1 MQACDVL
8 IVGGGPA
15 GSSCARRLT
24 QAGLDVVVVDRAR
37 FPRDKVCAG
46 WITPQVLSSL
56 ELDPVAYSRGRTFQ
70 AITGF
75 RVGLI
80 GGRKETAVH
89 YKSPVS
95 FGILRREFDA
105 YLLERSRARIRVGQP
120 VTRIVRDGEAWIVE
134 DELRARWLVGA
145 GGHFCPVARWLNPSE
160 TPTTVVAAREIEVP
174 VEAVPGSERDRPDVV
189 ALYFSPDL
197 SGYGWHV
204 RKGAYVNIGFG
215 QYMARALPR
224 ATDAFA
230 AFLGSRGITPVDSA
244 NWHGHAYRLYSDR
257 RRRIADAGVLL
268 VGDAAGL
275 AYPASGEGIRPAI
288 ESGLLGAAAILDGDR
303 RGQGRQAGAYQEQL
317 IARFGQPHPSKRDGL
332 FSRLA
337 ADIAPALLASRWFVR
352 HVVIDRWF
360 LHASQRP
367 LLTGQAPARQVD
379 GSEVVE

>member
-1 MQACDVL
+1 MLSCDVL

-15 GSSCARRLT
+15 GSSCARRLS
-24 QAGLDVVVVDRAR
+24 QAGLDVVIADRAL

-46 WITPQVLSSL
+46 WITPQVVRSL
-56 ELDPVAYSRGRTFQ
+56 ELDPVEYGRTRTFQ

-80 GGRKETAVH
+80 GGRTETAVQ

-105 YLLERSRARIRVGQP
+105 YLLERSAARIRVGQP
-120 VTRIVRDGEAWIVE
+120 VTGIVRDGETWVV
-134 DELRARWLVGA
+134 DDQLRARWLVGA

-174 VEAVPGSERDRPDVV
+174 VEAVPGSERDSPDVV

-204 RKGAYVNIGFG
+204 RKGDYVNIGFG
-215 QYMARALPR
+215 HYAARALPR
-224 ATDAFA
+224 ATDAFT
-230 AFLGSRGITPVDSA
+230 AFLGSRGITPADSVE
-244 NWHGHAYRLYSDR
+244 WHGHAYRLYSDR
-257 RRRIADAGVLL
+257 RRCIADTGVLL

-288 ESGLLGAAAILDGDR
+288 ESGFLAAAAIIDADR
-303 RGQGRQAGAYQEQL
+303 RGQSRQADTYQPQL
-317 IARFGQPHPSKRDGL
+317 NARFGQPHPSNHDGL
-332 FSRLA
+332 FARLA
-337 ADIAPALLASRWFVR
+337 TGLAPALLASRWFVR

-360 LHASQRP
+360 LHASQP
-367 LLTGQAPARQVD
+367 ALLAGP
-379 GSEVVE
+379 VVG